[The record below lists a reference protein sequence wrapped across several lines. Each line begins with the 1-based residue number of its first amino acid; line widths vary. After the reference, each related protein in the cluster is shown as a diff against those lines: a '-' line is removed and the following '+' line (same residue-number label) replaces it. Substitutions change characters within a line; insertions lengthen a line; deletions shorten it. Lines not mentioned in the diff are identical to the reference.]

1 MSKANKEQMYPPC
14 EAPIH
19 CDDCDGVGR
28 TKDHFTPK
36 CIAKLWGWSGKQI
49 GAEENL
55 QYLSEACHKAK
66 DLSTPARFELAV
78 EQMNGA
84 NIAFGEHQIVDDPQR
99 YREHIRKIKLEQK
112 KIKRLALRKY
122 KKGKHHKTIFKAL

>member
-1 MSKANKEQMYPPC
+1 MTKSKKEEFFPPC

-19 CDDCDGVGR
+19 CDECDGVGR

-55 QYLSEACHKAK
+55 QYLSEPCHIAK
-66 DLSTPARFELAV
+66 DISTPARYELAK
-78 EQMNGA
+78 EQMDGA
-84 NIAFGEHQIVDDPQR
+84 YIAFGEHQMVDDPEK
-99 YREHIRKIKLEQK
+99 YREHLRKIKLEPK
-112 KIKRLALRKY
+112 EIRRVALRKY
-122 KKGKHHKTIFKAL
+122 KRGKHHKTKFKAL